1 MSRKSKDWFLE
12 RVGNRV
18 YRDDNGCDCNVCKS
32 VMIHGLIIHDEH
44 HASYLYD
51 VQNELNVNYYDS
63 KKEKNESST

>member
-18 YRDDNGCDCNVCKS
+18 YRDDNGC
-32 VMIHGLIIHDEH
+32 EH

-51 VQNELNVNYYDS
+51 IQNELNVNYYDS
-63 KKEKNESST
+63 KKEKNESSS